1 MKLYGHRGAAGERR
15 ENTLEAFAHANAL
28 GLAGVETD
36 IAITADGVPV
46 LHHDPHLADGRLIR
60 ATTLADLPPHIPTLA
75 QGLAAAPELHW
86 LLEIKTFPDQP
97 ESCAPPALAAASTI
111 AVLRGVPDLSAS
123 ILAFDW
129 AVLRA
134 VRDLAPELPRLC
146 LTAPETQAA
155 RALWWGLWVHGHPRG
170 GSRNWCYR
178 LGGLPR
184 HAHRAASGASQAP
197 GPRTLCLDGER
208 ANRVGAPRAVCG
220 RYHYG
225 PSIAFFTTRVRHF
238 SL

>member
-1 MKLYGHRGAAGERR
+1 VKLYGHRGAAGERR

-146 LTAPETQAA
+146 LTAPETHAA
-155 RALWWGLWVHGHPRG
+155 RALWWGPGF
-170 GSRNWCYR
+170 GSMATPEAVAATGAIGWAAFHATLTGPQAAQAKR
-178 LGGLPR
+178 LGLALYAWTVNEPTESAR
-184 HAHRAASGASQAP
+184 LARYV
-197 GPRTLCLDGER
+197 DGIITD
-208 ANRVGAPRAVCG
+208 
-220 RYHYG
+220 H
-225 PSIAFFTTRVRHF
+225 PSRF
-238 SL
+238 LQQE